1 MAPARTPTKDLII
14 TPRIVRCP
22 PAGVAGALTRF
33 PFVAID
39 IETSGP
45 SHARNRII
53 EVGAVKMNH
62 LGEVIDRYDS
72 LANPGMHV
80 PLSPAA
86 QRIHNITPHMV
97 WTAPPT
103 VQVLEELR
111 EFIGNCGVVAHNLGF
126 ENRFL
131 TAEYRLSNLPAPVW
145 QGICTLAAAR
155 KHVTADSHKLGNLLV
170 QLGID
175 AINDHRAVTDAEA
188 CGLLLTTLIDRCG
201 VSDLEPL
208 AAATSDTSPKETC
221 SNPPLG
227 SRAVDPES
235 ESRQRDIA
243 TAAAPVWKSRDAVRR
258 AMGGFDATEEQ
269 SAVIDAFQTGQSL
282 AIRALAG
289 TGKTSTLLGIARL
302 EAVRNPQR
310 RGLYIAFNKSVAKA
324 ADAAFPDQTQASTA
338 HALARRH
345 LQGTAYG
352 PLLAKLE
359 GGRAKFREIA
369 DAIGSTKVVFSDRNG
384 PTVLA
389 QYPVTRL
396 ALETVEKYCTT
407 MDTEIGPQHVPQ
419 QKGIEPGSSNR
430 SELVAHIVPIARR
443 ALRAILD
450 PHNWTLSFTHSH
462 YLKLWADM
470 HPTIGAAGGYIM
482 FDEAQDANPLL
493 KSIVGDQKHLQRI
506 YVGDEN
512 QSILRFTGAEN
523 AMANIDGAQYLSLT
537 QSWRFGPAIADAANV
552 YLRILGS
559 KLRVTGNPGIDARI
573 VDAAAPVDAV
583 LCRTNGAALVE
594 LMEAQNAGKRAALI
608 GDTVTAERF
617 CESATA
623 LKAGIAPRDADLAAF
638 GSWAELQEYVE
649 HSPGAGD
656 LKTLVELVDNHGVDA
671 VQSAMASAVPP
682 NRADLISATCHK
694 VKGLEFGRVRIN
706 HQWEIEDGMFSD
718 PKLLRDEQM
727 LAYVGLT
734 RAKDQLDP
742 GQLLTPAA
750 AATINERYGHHLTP
764 ATMPPRMAGQ
774 LV

>member
-1 MAPARTPTKDLII
+1 MPPARRPAQDLII
-14 TPRIVRCP
+14 TPRTVRCP
-22 PAGVAGALTRF
+22 PPGTVGVLSLYE
-33 PFVAID
+33 FVAID
-39 IETSGP
+39 IETSGT
-45 SHARNRII
+45 SHHRSRII

-62 LGEVIDRYDS
+62 RGEVLDRYGS
-72 LANPGMHV
+72 LANPGRDV
-80 PLSPAA
+80 PLNPAA
-86 QRIHNITPHMV
+86 QKIHNITPHMV
-97 WTAPPT
+97 WSAPPT
-103 VQVLEELR
+103 AQVLEELR

-131 TAEYRLSNLPAPVW
+131 TAEYQQSHLPAPAW
-145 QGICTLAAAR
+145 QGVCTLAASR
-155 KHVTADSHKLGNLLV
+155 KHVVADSHKLGDLLI
-170 QLGID
+170 QLEID

-188 CGLLLTTLIDRCG
+188 CGQLLATLIDRRG

-208 AAATSDTSPKETC
+208 AVATPAAGSTGAHVAQPVDSRPADPTTSTQPRE
-221 SNPPLG
+221 
-227 SRAVDPES
+227 AVTVIPAS
-235 ESRQRDIA
+235 
-243 TAAAPVWKSRDAVRR
+243 KSRDAVRR

-269 SAVIDAFQTGQSL
+269 SAVIDAFQTGEAL

-289 TGKTSTLLGIARL
+289 TGKTSTLLGISRL
-302 EAVRNPQR
+302 EAARDPRR

-324 ADAAFPDQTQASTA
+324 AEASFPSQVQASTA

-345 LQGTAYG
+345 LQSTAYG

-384 PTVLA
+384 PSLLA

-396 ALETVEKYCTT
+396 ALATVEKYCTT
-407 MDTEIGPQHVPQ
+407 MDTAIGPQHVPD
-419 QKGIEPGSSNR
+419 QKGIDRHSSSR
-430 SELVAHIVPIARR
+430 AELVDHILPIARR
-443 ALRAILD
+443 AWRAILD

-470 HPTIGAAGGYIM
+470 HPRVGAPGGYIL

-493 KSIVGDQKHLQRI
+493 RSIVADQDHLQRI

-512 QSILRFTGAEN
+512 QAIYSFTGAIN
-523 AMANIDGAQYLSLT
+523 AMADIEGARYLSLT

-552 YLRILGS
+552 YLGILGS
-559 KLRVTGNPGIDARI
+559 KLRVRGNPGIDARI

-594 LMEAQNAGKRAALI
+594 LMEAQKAGKRAALI
-608 GDTVTAERF
+608 GDTETAVRF

-623 LKAGIAPRDADLAAF
+623 LKAGIAPRDSDLAAF

-649 HSPGAGD
+649 HSPGVGD
-656 LKTLVELVDNHGVDA
+656 LKTLVELVDSHGVDA
-671 VQSAMASAVPP
+671 VRAAMESTVPP

-694 VKGLEFGRVRIN
+694 VKGLEFQRVRIN
-706 HQWEIEDGMFSD
+706 HQWEIEDGPTAD
-718 PKLLRDEQM
+718 PKARREEQM

-742 GQLLTPAA
+742 GQLLTPAQA
-750 AATINERYGHHLTP
+750 SKINERYGHHLTP